1 MIEIGEQVRI
11 PEGEFTWKFA
21 RAGGPGGQNVNK
33 VESKAILFWQ
43 LPESR
48 SVSEEV
54 KARLRT
60 LFPRFITTEGVM
72 FVASQRHRDQERNRQ
87 DCVDKLRAMLIEA
100 LKRPRVRKKTRP
112 TRGSKLRRL
121 EAKKRRSAVKRDRA
135 APRE

>member
-1 MIEIGEQVRI
+1 MIEIGEQFRI
-11 PEGEFTWKFA
+11 PAGEFTWKFA

-43 LPESR
+43 LAASP
-48 SVSEEV
+48 SVSAEV

-60 LFPRFITTEGVM
+60 LFPRFITSEGVM
-72 FVASQRHRDQERNRQ
+72 FIPSQRHRDQERNRQ
-87 DCVDKLRAMLIEA
+87 DCLEKLREMLIEA

-121 EAKKRRSAVKRDRA
+121 EAKKRRGALKRDRA
-135 APRE
+135 TPRE